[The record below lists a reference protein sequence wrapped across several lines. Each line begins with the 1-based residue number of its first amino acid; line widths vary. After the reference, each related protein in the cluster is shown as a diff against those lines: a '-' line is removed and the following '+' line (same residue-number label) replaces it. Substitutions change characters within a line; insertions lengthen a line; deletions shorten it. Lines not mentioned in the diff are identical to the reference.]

1 MFNPMTNM
9 TNDEDMEENNPYMA
23 NNASMMPNYYAEG
36 GMVENEEMSPLI
48 ALMGQEEAN
57 QKETKPKADNNPY
70 PSLAEMIR
78 QQGEGQDTVLAHIN
92 PVEAEMLRVMNGG
105 KINPVTGLP
114 QFGLFSNPKKWFKS
128 VAGPAAG
135 VVLGNML
142 LPGIG
147 GVIGGAMG
155 GGIGS
160 MVRGRNDMGQAMLRG
175 GAMGAMVP
183 TAASLV
189 GSGANAL
196 GAKGLGATLSNYGAQ
211 NAILPSIGLG
221 SLGSSISGVSAGDG
235 GSYIAN
241 EVPVSDVV
249 KREAEEW
256 VKQQANQSLGDKF
269 MSGLGDFVSS
279 PSNLLTAAVVGGS
292 FMNRPKPPKEKSPEE
307 QAAEMKRLQM
317 GLLLTPQEQAAKE
330 AADLAA
336 EQSRRRIARNKF
348 LPEERFN
355 IEPLHVKTNSP
366 EDYKRTGR
374 WLEYYN
380 NPQFSGSPIMMKEGG
395 AVRNDVITEAIK
407 RQRAIINSIKNSN
420 NGKLD
425 EREILRQ
432 FAQLSSELNLTNEE
446 KNLVE
451 REAEKVFGSVPFTD
465 GPGYFYSQ
473 KHGEKTK
480 MKKGGE
486 VKPKISY
493 EIEQFSYPSGL
504 GFYVSGET
512 KGQDDKIP
520 AMLSDGE
527 YVIPADTVA
536 HLGDGN
542 NNAGAKKLDEMIKK
556 IRGSKGMKNA
566 LPPKAKSLTTY
577 LGV

>member
-1 MFNPMTNM
+1 MEITMFNPMTNM
-9 TNDEDMEENNPYMA
+9 TNNEDMGENNPYIT
-23 NNASMMPNYYAEG
+23 NNTPMMPNYYAEG

-48 ALMGQEEAN
+48 ALMGQNEGN
-57 QKETKPKADNNPY
+57 QNESKPKADNNPY
-70 PSLAEMIR
+70 SSLAEMIR
-78 QQGEGQDTVLAHIN
+78 QQGEGDDTVLAHIN
-92 PVEAEMLRVMNGG
+92 PIEAEMLSVMSNGG
-105 KINPVTGLP
+105 STNPVTGLP
-114 QFGLFSNPKKWFKS
+114 QFSFWSNPSKAFKS
-128 VAGPAAG
+128 WKKRGGVGNLLTYGPLGALGVEMLPKKANKWVTSGTNKYVLPAASSM
-135 VVLGNML
+135 LGNTI
-142 LPGIG
+142 LPGLG
-147 GVIGGAMG
+147 GVIGGG
-155 GGIGS
+155 
-160 MVRGRNDMGQAMLRG
+160 LG
-175 GAMGAMVP
+175 GAVGGSYKGRAGEGAMRGAMIGATLP
-183 TAASLV
+183 SAASLA

-196 GAKGLGATLSNYGAQ
+196 GMEGLGQTLTNYGEQ
-211 NAILPSIGLG
+211 NSIMKALGLSDMFGG
-221 SLGSSISGVSAGDG
+221 SGGISGVSAGDG

-279 PSNLLTAAVVGGS
+279 PSNLLTAAAVGGS

-317 GLLLTPQEQAAKE
+317 SLLLTPQEQAAKE

-336 EQSRRRIARNKF
+336 EQSRRRVARNKF

-380 NPQFSGSPIMMKEGG
+380 NPQFSGSPVMMKEGG
-395 AVRNDVITEAIK
+395 AARPE
-407 RQRAIINSIKNSN
+407 
-420 NGKLD
+420 
-425 EREILRQ
+425 
-432 FAQLSSELNLTNEE
+432 
-446 KNLVE
+446 
-451 REAEKVFGSVPFTD
+451 
-465 GPGYFYSQ
+465 
-473 KHGEKTK
+473 
-480 MKKGGE
+480 
-486 VKPKISY
+486 ISY
-493 EIEQFSYPSGL
+493 EVEQFNYPSGL

-527 YVIPADTVA
+527 FVIPADTVA

-566 LPPKAKSLTTY
+566 LPPKAKSLTAY
-577 LGV
+577 MGL

>member
-1 MFNPMTNM
+1 MFNPMVNM
-9 TNDEDMEENNPYMA
+9 TNDEDMEENNPYMT
-23 NNASMMPNYYAEG
+23 NNTPMMPNYYAEG
-36 GMVENEEMSPLI
+36 GMVENEEISPLI
-48 ALMGQEEAN
+48 ALMGQNEGN
-57 QKETKPKADNNPY
+57 QNESKPKADNNPY

-78 QQGEGQDTVLAHIN
+78 QQGEGEDTVLAHIN

-128 VAGPAAG
+128 VVGPAAG

-155 GGIGS
+155 GGLGS
-160 MVRGRNDMGQAMLRG
+160 MARGRNDMGQAMLRG
-175 GAMGAMVP
+175 GAMGAMLP
-183 TAASLV
+183 TAASLA
-189 GSGANAL
+189 GSGASSL
-196 GAKGLGATLSNYGAQ
+196 GANGLGASLSNYGAQ
-211 NAILPSIGLG
+211 NAVLPSIGLE
-221 SLGSSISGVSAGDG
+221 SLGNSIGGASAA
-235 GSYIAN
+235 S
-241 EVPVSDVV
+241 EVPIS
-249 KREAEEW
+249 EI
-256 VKQQANQSLGDKF
+256 VKQEAAKTAATEGAKSAAEKSFTDMLMDNSKNFFSQ
-269 MSGLGDFVSS
+269 
-279 PSNLLTAAVVGGS
+279 PSNLLTAAIVGGS
-292 FMNRPKPPKEKSPEE
+292 LMNRPKPPKEKSPEE
-307 QAAEMKRLQM
+307 LAADRKRYEMALM
-317 GLLLTPQEQAAKE
+317 LTPEEQAAKE

-336 EQSRRRIARNKF
+336 EQSKRRVARNKF

-380 NPQFSGSPIMMKEGG
+380 NPQFSGSPIMMKE
-395 AVRNDVITEAIK
+395 
-407 RQRAIINSIKNSN
+407 
-420 NGKLD
+420 
-425 EREILRQ
+425 
-432 FAQLSSELNLTNEE
+432 
-446 KNLVE
+446 
-451 REAEKVFGSVPFTD
+451 
-465 GPGYFYSQ
+465 
-473 KHGEKTK
+473 
-480 MKKGGE
+480 GGE